1 LRLVIKS
8 FNIQV
13 ISLFVTKKI
22 IPLTKIL
29 NVKILEN
36 IVLPSKKKK
45 ITINKSP
52 HIFSKSKEQFELF
65 EFSRIFLLPTSK
77 NSKLN
82 LINFEKVLKENIP
95 VGLSIK
101 FEK

>member
-36 IVLPSKKKK
+36 IVLPSKKK
-45 ITINKSP
+45 
-52 HIFSKSKEQFELF
+52 
-65 EFSRIFLLPTSK
+65 
-77 NSKLN
+77 
-82 LINFEKVLKENIP
+82 ENYY
-95 VGLSIK
+95 
-101 FEK
+101 